1 MAAGRSFP
9 LSRIPKPFSVRLAL
23 HGRYE
28 GTHHARRLP
37 ELAGLLDAPEI
48 ERLVSEP
55 EASRSTASGQHDSLE
70 LALHE

>member
-1 MAAGRSFP
+1 MDGTKVPPRSAA
-9 LSRIPKPFSVRLAL
+9 A
-23 HGRYE
+23 
-28 GTHHARRLP
+28 